1 MEPTPTSR
9 LSVIGTAFKGN
20 EVVSR
25 MDDTQKILGAIS
37 RWKNK
42 LLDLTR
48 NNRALNFLKSGKSGN
63 QTGRQVVVFQAVD
76 QPDIFRR
83 IVLAREK
90 VKILPT
96 PKEATKDLF
105 QLAGEPNSP
114 FTKRAN
120 PLPGEKLEIQ
130 SNIAE
135 EKFDKF
141 FRDTVSQAFSSIEEK
156 GVNTLYLAFG
166 ILTFEDPKDPKK
178 EFNAP
183 LVLVPVML
191 HPNRSGSSV
200 LLEALDEDPVV
211 NPALVEFLKQFF
223 QISLAELDVS
233 EEPVESRAFEEF
245 WESVRQTVSQ
255 RPNWKIEPGVYL
267 SFFTFDK
274 LVLYKDLE
282 KNEAVISEHPVIRQI
297 VLRSGQS
304 VQNLPKEILDAEL
317 DRDFS
322 PEMTAQVVDAD
333 GSQLRAILGV
343 SKGHSIVIEGP
354 PGTGKSQTIT
364 NLIAQA
370 LYEGKKV
377 LFVAE
382 KQAALNVV
390 SSRLARVGLGE
401 FCLDVHAE
409 KASKAVVLKQIGD
422 AINASTRLVPEPDTS
437 HHLLQG
443 VREKLTSYIRSAH
456 QPVAPLGMKPYDAI
470 GWLEK
475 VRQAARVPFG
485 LPVETVSRNAFDDTE
500 QALREF
506 MAVAEPI
513 GDPRQHPWRDTRRT
527 FYTVEDLQVIEESLI
542 KTSNALDAVVRL
554 SREASLL
561 LDRPMIQ
568 HFSEVKTVVELAE
581 VIARSPGAPGDVLRS
596 SAWNAPPPEATDL
609 IRLGKTVTNAGAEL
623 SRKFTPGVFEEPPD
637 DDIAFM
643 EGKLSATLGFLNFLN
658 GRFRSVRRKWFG
670 FRLAGYQ
677 KSLLDQLGDMKSVAR
692 FQKDQA
698 RLRQSEGLGR
708 NLFGGLWKGEQSD
721 WSRLDGYVKWVV
733 EFRKLCVEKSMTD
746 KAISIAEQT
755 APEMNVIQELKTAAA
770 RFETLLPE
778 FAKEVE
784 WTQPDLLGLPIE
796 ELNLRLAGFQESLS
810 VATKWGNFERVRKQV
825 EGGLAGEIITRAMNG
840 EFPLSQTGQVFRRAF
855 LFKWLKSVIQSKP
868 ELEGFATSA
877 HEQVRKEFQGLDEA
891 TLKANRTRLIRLVRD
906 RIQKAIQSHV
916 NDMGWQFLI
925 DQIGR
930 QRKHKPLRTTFHRAF
945 RAIQTAKPVFLMSPT
960 TVAQFIEPSRESF
973 DLVIFDEA
981 SQLPTEDAVGAI
993 FRGRQLVVV
1002 GDPKQLPPTNFFSAM
1017 LGATNSE
1024 MDEDENMLFE
1034 DGESILEDIMSS
1046 GAPMSRLKWHYRS
1059 LEESLIHFSNSN
1071 FYDGELYTFP
1081 SVRTKSPEWGL
1092 SFEHVGEGLYSGK
1105 GLNLP
1110 EARRVV
1116 KAALDHARKSPHL
1129 SLGIGTFSLQQK
1141 QAIEDLLR
1149 ESLKSE
1155 KELDSFFGN
1164 RDSFFV
1170 KNLESI
1176 QGDERDVI
1184 FLSTTYGRNESGVIR
1199 YNFGPLNQNNGRRR
1213 LNVLVSR
1220 SRQRMVVF
1228 SSLRADDFDL
1238 NKLETEGP
1246 RLLRGFLKYAET
1258 GTIEG
1263 LKLGTTVVFDSP
1275 FEEEVYS
1282 ALSRQ
1287 GLSLMTQIGDSGYKI
1302 DIGVLDPEFPGRFLC
1317 GIECDG
1323 ASYHSSQTARD
1334 RDRLRQEV
1342 LEDRHWIIHR
1352 VWSTDWFRDPES
1364 QVNRLLQLIQ
1374 ETKEKVRNRE
1384 NELPMAG
1391 TTGEHDPIEVEEFE
1405 DSEPI
1410 EADLQGLKTPYV
1422 VFRPRRNYFALDF
1435 HQSDTQLISSA
1446 ILEVVEVEAP
1456 IHFKELSSRIAER
1469 WGLQSARQAVQRRI
1483 QSVLQFLQVGGK
1495 LRIDGEFIYDVD
1507 PTRTFQIRD
1516 RGAFKMSP
1524 DRIPP
1529 EEYAAAI
1536 VAVLEAKPLLDRK
1549 QLAANVRS
1557 LLGFSRT
1564 GQVLENLINS
1574 QVDDLL
1580 KVGVLAQG
1588 STGLQLRKIE
1598 GT

>member
-1 MEPTPTSR
+1 
-9 LSVIGTAFKGN
+9 
-20 EVVSR
+20 
-25 MDDTQKILGAIS
+25 MDDTRKLLSAVS

-48 NNRALNFLKSGKSGN
+48 NNRALNFPKTGKSGTR
-63 QTGRQVVVFQAVD
+63 TGGQVVVFQGVD
-76 QPDIFRR
+76 QSDIFRR

-96 PKEATKDLF
+96 PKESTKDLF
-105 QLAGEPNSP
+105 QLAGESNSP
-114 FTKRAN
+114 FTKGAK
-120 PLPGEKLEIQ
+120 PLPGEKNGIQ

-191 HPNRSGSSV
+191 HPNRSGSAV

-223 QISLAELDVS
+223 QIPLAELDVS

-245 WESVRQTVSQ
+245 WESIRKTVSQ
-255 RPNWKIEPGVYL
+255 RPNWKIEPGVFL
-267 SFFTFDK
+267 SFFTFEK

-297 VLRSGQS
+297 VLRTGQS
-304 VQNLPKEILDAEL
+304 VQNLPKDILEAEL
-317 DRDFS
+317 DRDFA

-333 GSQLRAILGV
+333 GSQLRAILGF
-343 SKGHSIVIEGP
+343 SKGHSLVIEGP

-370 LYEGKKV
+370 LFEGKKV

-409 KASKAVVLKQIGD
+409 KASKAAVLKQIGD

-475 VRQAARVPFG
+475 VRQSPRVPFG
-485 LPVETVSRNAFDDTE
+485 LPVETVSRNAFEDTE

-542 KTSNALDAVVRL
+542 RTSNALETVIRL
-554 SREASLL
+554 SREASLM

-568 HFSEVKTVVELAE
+568 HFTEVKPLVELAE
-581 VIARSPGAPGDVLRS
+581 VIACSPGAPGEVLRS
-596 SAWNAPPPEATDL
+596 SAWNAPPPEASDL
-609 IRLGKTVTNAGAEL
+609 IRLGKTVTTTGADL
-623 SRKFTPGVFEEPPD
+623 SRKFTPGVFEEHPD
-637 DDIAFM
+637 DDISFM

-708 NLFGGLWKGEQSD
+708 NLFGGLWRGEESD
-721 WSRLDGYVKWVV
+721 WSQLDGYVKWVV
-733 EFRKLCVEKSMTD
+733 EFRKLCVEKSITD
-746 KAISIAEQT
+746 KAISIAERS
-755 APEMNVIQELKTAAA
+755 APEMKVIQDLKAAAA
-770 RFETLLPE
+770 RFEALLPE
-778 FAKEVE
+778 FVKEVE
-784 WTQPDLLGLPIE
+784 WTQPNLPGLSFE
-796 ELNLRLAGFQESLS
+796 ELNRRLAGFQQALS
-810 VATKWGNFERVRKQV
+810 EAMQWGDFERVRKRV
-825 EGGLAGEIITRAMNG
+825 EGGLAAEIITRAMNG
-840 EFPLSQTGQVFRRAF
+840 EFPVSQTGLVFRRAF
-855 LFKWLKSVIQSKP
+855 LFKWLKWVIQSKP
-868 ELEGFATSA
+868 DLEGFATSA
-877 HEQVRKEFQGLDEA
+877 HEQVRKKFQGLDEA

-906 RIQKAIQSHV
+906 RVQNAIQSHV
-916 NDMGWQFLI
+916 NEMGWQFLM

-930 QRKHKPLRTTFHRAF
+930 QRKHKPLRTTFQRAF

-960 TVAQFIEPSRESF
+960 TVAQFIEPSHESF

-1017 LGATNSE
+1017 LGVTNTE

-1034 DGESILEDIMSS
+1034 DGESILEDLMSS
-1046 GAPMSRLKWHYRS
+1046 VAPMSRLKWHYRS
-1059 LEESLIHFSNSN
+1059 LDESLIHFSNSN
-1071 FYDGELYTFP
+1071 FYDGDLYTFP

-1092 SFEHVGEGLYSGK
+1092 CFEHVSEGLYSGR

-1110 EARRVV
+1110 EARRVA
-1116 KAALDHARKSPHL
+1116 KAALDHARKNPHL
-1129 SLGIGTFSLQQK
+1129 SLGVGTFSLQQK
-1141 QAIEDLLR
+1141 QAIEDLIR

-1155 KELDSFFGN
+1155 KGLDAFFDRG
-1164 RDSFFV
+1164 RDDSFFV

-1220 SRQRMVVF
+1220 ARQRMVVF
-1228 SSLRADDFDL
+1228 SSLRAEDFDL

-1246 RLLRGFLKYAET
+1246 QAP
-1258 GTIEG
+1258 
-1263 LKLGTTVVFDSP
+1263 SW
-1275 FEEEVYS
+1275 
-1282 ALSRQ
+1282 LS
-1287 GLSLMTQIGDSGYKI
+1287 QI
-1302 DIGVLDPEFPGRFLC
+1302 C
-1317 GIECDG
+1317 
-1323 ASYHSSQTARD
+1323 RD
-1334 RDRLRQEV
+1334 R
-1342 LEDRHWIIHR
+1342 
-1352 VWSTDWFRDPES
+1352 
-1364 QVNRLLQLIQ
+1364 
-1374 ETKEKVRNRE
+1374 
-1384 NELPMAG
+1384 
-1391 TTGEHDPIEVEEFE
+1391 HD
-1405 DSEPI
+1405 
-1410 EADLQGLKTPYV
+1410 
-1422 VFRPRRNYFALDF
+1422 
-1435 HQSDTQLISSA
+1435 
-1446 ILEVVEVEAP
+1446 
-1456 IHFKELSSRIAER
+1456 
-1469 WGLQSARQAVQRRI
+1469 
-1483 QSVLQFLQVGGK
+1483 
-1495 LRIDGEFIYDVD
+1495 
-1507 PTRTFQIRD
+1507 
-1516 RGAFKMSP
+1516 
-1524 DRIPP
+1524 
-1529 EEYAAAI
+1529 
-1536 VAVLEAKPLLDRK
+1536 
-1549 QLAANVRS
+1549 
-1557 LLGFSRT
+1557 
-1564 GQVLENLINS
+1564 
-1574 QVDDLL
+1574 
-1580 KVGVLAQG
+1580 
-1588 STGLQLRKIE
+1588 
-1598 GT
+1598 